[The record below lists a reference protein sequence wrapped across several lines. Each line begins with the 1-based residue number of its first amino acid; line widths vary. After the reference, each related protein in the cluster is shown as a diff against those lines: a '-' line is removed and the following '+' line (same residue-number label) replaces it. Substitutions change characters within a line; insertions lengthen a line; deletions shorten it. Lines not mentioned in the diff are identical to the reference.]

1 MQDTKEV
8 ARWGY
13 CNFNP
18 MVKRVNRGGDLPYYI
33 SCFLLYQ
40 RHYSTWPRKC
50 NSSPPHPGDCNCALE
65 QFRHVPVDTTLYLGI
80 STLCITCKDHTHF
93 PFDECDFCEQK
104 QEPLMYLFKVRELGG
119 DIPELYDSDTANLP
133 RDYVSVMCSSCFY
146 GFNYEPVV
154 PKFSSLENDRLIPYS
169 LACPFGRIY
178 NFDILPRTMLENS
191 AVLEADMPRV
201 DFSSPFPFHFGFV
214 IKCTGTGAVKSARNR
229 P

>member
-33 SCFLLYQ
+33 S
-40 RHYSTWPRKC
+40 WPRKC
-50 NSSPPHPGDCNCALE
+50 NSSPPHPGNCNCALE

-154 PKFSSLENDRLIPYS
+154 PKFSSLENDCLIPYS

-191 AVLEADMPRV
+191 AVLEAGMPRV

-214 IKCTGTGAVKSARNR
+214 IKCAGTGAVKSARNR